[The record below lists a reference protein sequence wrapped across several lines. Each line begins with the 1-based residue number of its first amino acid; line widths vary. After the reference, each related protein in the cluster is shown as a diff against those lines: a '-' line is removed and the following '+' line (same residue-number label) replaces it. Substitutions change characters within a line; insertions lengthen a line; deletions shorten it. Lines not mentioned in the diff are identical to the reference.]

1 MAIWI
6 LQTKEGEVWRELVQ
20 FTDVLTRHH
29 EKRPPKVIK
38 AWLETQIASWSK
50 TKRKMSLKNF
60 HTLSHPTSAQ
70 TPAMTKK
77 VTFDVAEAK
86 TKTISDDSDSADS
99 VAEAKTKTISDDS
112 DSADSN

>member
-1 MAIWI
+1 M
-6 LQTKEGEVWRELVQ
+6 QTKEGDVWRELVL

-38 AWLETQIASWSK
+38 AWLETQIASWAK
-50 TKRKMSLKNF
+50 TKRKISLKNF
-60 HTLSHPTSAQ
+60 HSLSHPASAQ

-86 TKTISDDSDSADS
+86 TKMISDDSDSD
-99 VAEAKTKTISDDS
+99 VAEAKTKPISEES
-112 DSADSN
+112 DTAESN